1 MSIDFG
7 NWAFRN
13 NKLVYFLI
21 AVLVIGGAYS
31 AYEMSKLED
40 PELKVKLAMVA
51 ATPTPTSSVPR
62 NCIRS
67 SSSTMTFFKSSCRQ
81 SVRPRP
87 PE

>member
-51 ATPTPTSSVPR
+51 ATACANV
-62 NCIRS
+62 IRA
-67 SSSTMTFFKSSCRQ
+67 KELHKVQ
-81 SVRPRP
+81 LQYNDLL
-87 PE
+87 

>member
-31 AYEMSKLED
+31 AYR
-40 PELKVKLAMVA
+40 
-51 ATPTPTSSVPR
+51 ATASNSSAPKQFQKIVL
-62 NCIRS
+62 
-67 SSSTMTFFKSSCRQ
+67 
-81 SVRPRP
+81 
-87 PE
+87 

>member
-40 PELKVKLAMVA
+40 PELKVNLAMVA
-51 ATPTPTSSVPR
+51 ATAYANV
-62 NCIRS
+62 IRA
-67 SSSTMTFFKSSCRQ
+67 KELHKVQ
-81 SVRPRP
+81 LQYNDLL
-87 PE
+87 

>member
-51 ATPTPTSSVPR
+51 ATAYANV
-62 NCIRS
+62 IRA
-67 SSSTMTFFKSSCRQ
+67 
-81 SVRPRP
+81 
-87 PE
+87 

>member
-1 MSIDFG
+1 MSFDFG

-51 ATPTPTSSVPR
+51 ATAYANV
-62 NCIRS
+62 IRA
-67 SSSTMTFFKSSCRQ
+67 KELHKVQ
-81 SVRPRP
+81 LQYNDLL
-87 PE
+87 